1 MALRAG
7 FGKGNGLMFNSLE
20 SELNLKVVWVQ
31 GLAGD
36 IVISSWARQD

>member
-1 MALRAG
+1 MALKAG
-7 FGKGNGLMFNSLE
+7 FGKGDGLMFNSLE

-31 GLAGD
+31 ALAGD